1 MADLLGVTRAVLSM
15 SNQPGR
21 TLPFEVWQRLQWL
34 LDALPPAPVATAD
47 GPAPVPPAPPLPP
60 PAFSDDERQG
70 LDLRRRGLEL
80 QAQALSRQLARCQ
93 TRLAQAR
100 LRQQAIPGLRALFLV
115 AEELAHVRFNI
126 WERRA
131 AYTLRT
137 EGNAA
142 ALLELRQSVL
152 AFEAEE
158 IGWRLG
164 MDDQKERKSP
174 GARKGEPGL
183 AGS

>member
-1 MADLLGVTRAVLSM
+1 MAHQAVALGR
-15 SNQPGR
+15 QP
-21 TLPFEVWQRLQWL
+21 
-34 LDALPPAPVATAD
+34 A
-47 GPAPVPPAPPLPP
+47 
-60 PAFSDDERQG
+60 
-70 LDLRRRGLEL
+70 RG
-80 QAQALSRQLARCQ
+80 Q

-100 LRQQAIPGLRALFLV
+100 LRQQAIPGLRALFPV